1 VNGPRTIEI
10 NGVHYDRRDLAKL
23 VASVE
28 SSNGFLVGLLG
39 GVAFAQLLDVLGAN
53 ADLVLMFTVALI
65 LIFVHLNTRRLA

>member
-1 VNGPRTIEI
+1 MNGPRTIEI

>member
-1 VNGPRTIEI
+1 MNGPRTIEI

-39 GVAFAQLLDVLGAN
+39 GVAFAQLLDVLGAD

>member
-39 GVAFAQLLDVLGAN
+39 GVAFAQLLDVLGAD